1 MSQPRLLSGIQ
12 PTGKMHLGNYL
23 GAIQNWVT
31 LQDHY
36 ESYFMVVDLHSLTS
50 VYENPA
56 QLRTDKQNL
65 ALDLLAAGI
74 DPQKACLFYQS
85 DVPEHSELHLILSMI
100 TPLPWL
106 TRVPSYK
113 SKIEE
118 IKDKDLDTYGFLGYP
133 VLQAADI
140 LLYKATSVPV
150 GKDQLP
156 HLELSREIARRFNH
170 FYGPIFPEPEAA
182 LTEFAILP
190 GLDGRKMSKSYQ
202 NTLPISESAETLH
215 SLMMGMLTDPAR
227 VKRTDPGHPDICPV
241 FAYHTIFN
249 TKERTS
255 DIQNQCQKAE
265 IGCVACKKEC
275 AGLVIDSLAEFRKKR
290 AHFAKDL
297 GQVNALLKQGAEK
310 ARETASAT
318 LKEVKKA
325 VGL

>member
-255 DIQNQCQKAE
+255 DIKKQCQKAE

-290 AHFAKDL
+290 AHFAQDL